1 MVPVNVRPPNNAGEL
16 GNMISFIFTDLPCD
30 EPDPVRRLREVHAA
44 TTDCKRA
51 GEPEGAND
59 VVRSLGFAPSPVQRL
74 VSRLVASPRAFNL
87 VVSNIPGPREPL
99 YMAGCP
105 LVEAYPVVPIPD
117 RHALA
122 IGMTT
127 VGDGAF
133 FGLYADPASLP
144 AVDLLANEIDRS
156 IDELGALSPRLPE
169 LEPILA

>member
-1 MVPVNVRPPNNAGEL
+1 
-16 GNMISFIFTDLPCD
+16 
-30 EPDPVRRLREVHAA
+30 
-44 TTDCKRA
+44 
-51 GEPEGAND
+51 
-59 VVRSLGFAPSPVQRL
+59 VQRL

-87 VVSNIPGPREPL
+87 VVSNIPGPRDPL

-105 LVEAYPVVPIPD
+105 LAEAYPVVPIPD

-122 IGMTT
+122 IGVTT
-127 VGDGAF
+127 VGDGAC

-144 AVDLLANEIDRS
+144 AVDRLANEIDRS